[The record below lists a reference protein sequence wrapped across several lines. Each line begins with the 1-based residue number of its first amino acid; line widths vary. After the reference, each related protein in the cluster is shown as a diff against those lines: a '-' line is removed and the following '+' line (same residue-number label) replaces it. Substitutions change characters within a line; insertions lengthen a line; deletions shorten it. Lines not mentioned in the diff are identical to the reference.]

1 MFVLLGICLLNFLI
15 RKKWPVLVILSTEK
29 AKMYPTLSTS
39 VTSLLPI
46 IEWRL
51 KLWTDDLVSRVLGPE
66 HPGETAMFKKHM
78 VEAEHCLV
86 VCSP

>member
-1 MFVLLGICLLNFLI
+1 
-15 RKKWPVLVILSTEK
+15 
-29 AKMYPTLSTS
+29 MYPTLSTS
-39 VTSLLPI
+39 LEDTLTSLLPI

-78 VEAEHCLV
+78 VEAEHSCLV
-86 VCSP
+86 DVHRNPFG